1 MANRVAVTTKKFG
14 HQLIELDE
22 KNVGSHGQ
30 ISENCRQSYYLVFTL
45 RQDGFGKKRGR
56 TQMEWN
62 FLAVLRDFDLL
73 MLGLVN
79 TLKVT
84 GLALLFGVPL
94 GLVLALSRLSTFRI
108 LSGVAGFIVEFFRTT
123 PPLVQ
128 LFWFFFALPI
138 LVDVRMT
145 PLIAAIVTF
154 SIQSSA
160 FFAEIFRGGI
170 LSIDKGQWEGAKA
183 IGMTY
188 GQSLRRIILPQAVK
202 RMIPAFMERSIE
214 LLKTTTL
221 VSTVAYTDLMFQAN
235 ELAQKTF
242 RPLEVYTIVAL
253 IYFVLIFVFSQ
264 ASIWVEHRLSKSGE
278 GTVR

>member
-1 MANRVAVTTKKFG
+1 MQGYA
-14 HQLIELDE
+14 
-22 KNVGSHGQ
+22 
-30 ISENCRQSYYLVFTL
+30 
-45 RQDGFGKKRGR
+45 
-56 TQMEWN
+56 QMEWN
-62 FLAVLRDFDLL
+62 FLAVLRDLDLL
-73 MLGLVN
+73 MLGLLN

-84 GLALLFGVPL
+84 GLALVFGVPL
-94 GLVLALSRLSTFRI
+94 GLVLALSRLSTFRV
-108 LSGVAGFIVEFFRTT
+108 LSGIAGFIVEFFRTT

-138 LVDVRMT
+138 LIDVRMT
-145 PLIAAIVTF
+145 PLIAAVVTF

-170 LSIDKGQWEGAKA
+170 QSIDKGQWEGARA

-188 GQSLRRIILPQAVK
+188 GQCLRRIILPQAVK

-221 VSTVAYTDLMFQAN
+221 VSTVAYADLMFQAN

-242 RPLEVYTIVAL
+242 RPLEVYTVVAA
-253 IYFVLIFVFSQ
+253 IYFVLIFLFSQ
-264 ASIWVEHRLSKSGE
+264 MSIAVEHRLAKSGE

>member
-1 MANRVAVTTKKFG
+1 MV
-14 HQLIELDE
+14 
-22 KNVGSHGQ
+22 
-30 ISENCRQSYYLVFTL
+30 
-45 RQDGFGKKRGR
+45 
-56 TQMEWN
+56 EWN
-62 FLAVLRDFDLL
+62 FQAVLANSDLL
-73 MLGLVN
+73 LLGLLN

-94 GLVLALSRLSTFRI
+94 GLILALLRLSTVRP
-108 LSGVAGFIVEFFRTT
+108 LSGGAAFVIEFFRTT

-145 PLIAAIVTF
+145 PFIAAIVTF

-170 LSIDKGQWEGAKA
+170 ISIDRGQWEGARA
-183 IGMTY
+183 IGMSY
-188 GQSLRRIILPQAVK
+188 RQSLQRIVLPQAIK

-214 LLKTTTL
+214 LMKTTTL

-235 ELAQKTF
+235 DLAQKIF
-242 RPLEVYTIVAL
+242 RPLEVYTVVAVM
-253 IYFVLIFVFSQ
+253 YFILIFVFSQ
-264 ASIWVEHRLSKSGE
+264 LSILVEHRLARSGE
-278 GTVR
+278 STVRRSAA

>member
-1 MANRVAVTTKKFG
+1 MV
-14 HQLIELDE
+14 
-22 KNVGSHGQ
+22 
-30 ISENCRQSYYLVFTL
+30 
-45 RQDGFGKKRGR
+45 
-56 TQMEWN
+56 EWN
-62 FLAVLRDFDLL
+62 FHAVLANSDLL
-73 MLGLVN
+73 LLGLLN

-94 GLVLALSRLSTFRI
+94 GLALALLRLSTVRP
-108 LSGVAGFIVEFFRTT
+108 LSGTAAFVIEFFRTT

-145 PLIAAIVTF
+145 PFIAAIVTF

-170 LSIDKGQWEGAKA
+170 LSIDRGQWEGARA
-183 IGMTY
+183 IGMSY
-188 GQSLRRIILPQAVK
+188 RQSLQRVVLPQAIK

-214 LLKTTTL
+214 LMKTTTL

-235 ELAQKTF
+235 DLAQKIF
-242 RPLEVYTIVAL
+242 RPLEVYTVVAVM
-253 IYFVLIFVFSQ
+253 YFILIFVFSQ
-264 ASIWVEHRLSKSGE
+264 LSIVVEHRLARSGE
-278 GTVR
+278 STVRRNAA